1 MNIILFIIGYVIY
14 CLVLFAMLK
23 VGNKADDKAAEL
35 YRKQMKR
42 ERCDDN
48 LWKWDWEE

>member
-1 MNIILFIIGYVIY
+1 MNLVLFVIGYVVY
-14 CLVLFAMLK
+14 CLVLFAILK

-35 YRKQMKR
+35 HRRQMRR
-42 ERCDDN
+42 ERSDNN